1 MSMRILGL
9 LAVIV
14 LIVPALQA
22 CYSYVPVASPETA
35 PSTGRYVEL
44 QITDR
49 GRVGLGPR
57 FGAGVR
63 QISGTFVTQQGTD
76 LVLSVDRVSNIEGGM
91 NRWSGDTT
99 RIDRDFVATMTE
111 RRVSAGRT
119 ALLLLAAGAV
129 VYATT
134 SSGLLGGGKDK
145 DDDPAGPINQTSRV
159 PRRPH
164 FSRDL
169 QLVQLRLWR
178 IVVP

>member
-1 MSMRILGL
+1 MSNRILTM
-9 LAVIV
+9 LAA
-14 LIVPALQA
+14 IVPALQA
-22 CYSYVPVASPETA
+22 CYAYVPVSSQEAA
-35 PSTGRYVEL
+35 PATGRYVEL

-63 QISGTFVTQQGTD
+63 QMSGTLVTQQGSD
-76 LVLSVDRVSNIEGGM
+76 LVLSVDRISNIDGEIAQ
-91 NRWSGDTT
+91 WSGDTA
-99 RIDRDFVATMTE
+99 RIDRDFVATMSE

-119 ALLLLAAGAV
+119 ALLALAVGAA
-129 VYATT
+129 VYATA

-145 DDDPAGPINQTSRV
+145 DEEPTGPINQSNRV
-159 PRRPH
+159 PPRPH

-169 QLVQLRLWR
+169 QLRLWR

>member
-1 MSMRILGL
+1 MSILRFGL
-9 LAVIV
+9 LAVV
-14 LIVPALQA
+14 MPALQA
-22 CYSYVPVASPETA
+22 CYSYVPVTSSEAA

-49 GRVGLGPR
+49 GRVGLGQR

-63 QISGTFVTQQGTD
+63 QISGTFVTQQGSD
-76 LVLSVDRVSNIEGGM
+76 LVLSVDRVSNIEGAI

-111 RRVSAGRT
+111 RRVSPGRT
-119 ALLLLAAGAV
+119 TLLLLAAGAAI
-129 VYATT
+129 YATT

-145 DDDPAGPINQTSRV
+145 DEEPTGPINQSNRV
-159 PRRPH
+159 PPRSH
-164 FSRDL
+164 HSRDL

-178 IVVP
+178 IAVP

>member
-1 MSMRILGL
+1 MSIRMLGL
-9 LAVIV
+9 FAGV
-14 LIVPALQA
+14 VPALQG
-22 CYSYVPVASPETA
+22 CYSYVPVMSPEA
-35 PSTGRYVEL
+35 GPATGRYVEL

-63 QISGTFVTQQGTD
+63 QISGTFVTQQGSN
-76 LVLSVDRVSNIEGGM
+76 LVLSVDRVSNIDGEM

-99 RIDRDFVATMTE
+99 QIDRDFVATMTE
-111 RRVSAGRT
+111 RRVSPGRT
-119 ALLLLAAGAV
+119 TLLALAVGAA
-129 VYATT
+129 VYATA

-145 DDDPAGPINQTSRV
+145 GDEPTGPINQNNRV
-159 PRRPH
+159 LPRPH

-169 QLVQLRLWR
+169 QLRLWR